1 MFNDD
6 LAYLNNHRY
15 PRKPLTKA
23 EKLAA
28 AKEKLAAAKEWLA
41 NAKEDV
47 KRAKALVAKLGGK

>member
-1 MFNDD
+1 MDNDE
-6 LAYLNNHRY
+6 LAYLNNNRY

-28 AKEKLAAAKEWLA
+28 AKEWLA
-41 NAKEDV
+41 NAKDEV